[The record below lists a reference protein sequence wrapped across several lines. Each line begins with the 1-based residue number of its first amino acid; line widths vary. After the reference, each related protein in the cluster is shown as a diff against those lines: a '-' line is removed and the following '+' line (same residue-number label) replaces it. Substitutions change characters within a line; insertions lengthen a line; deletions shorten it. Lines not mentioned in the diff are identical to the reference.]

1 MRISDWSS
9 DVCSSDLATVQGS
22 DAPGDR
28 DRGATAQADDG
39 GEERIG
45 GRLFRPMGN
54 GRPAVLH
61 LLVPAIAAM
70 GGQFGVM
77 VDDGVQDRKSVVEG
91 KRVTVSGELGWSRNI
106 TKKKISSNK

>member
-22 DAPGDR
+22 DASGDR

-61 LLVPAIAAM
+61 LLVPEIADM
-70 GGQFGVM
+70 GGQFGIM
-77 VDDGVQDRKSVVEG
+77 VADGVQLLVIVPLDLGLDGGCAGDRKST
-91 KRVTVSGELGWSRNI
+91 RLN
-106 TKKKISSNK
+106 SSH